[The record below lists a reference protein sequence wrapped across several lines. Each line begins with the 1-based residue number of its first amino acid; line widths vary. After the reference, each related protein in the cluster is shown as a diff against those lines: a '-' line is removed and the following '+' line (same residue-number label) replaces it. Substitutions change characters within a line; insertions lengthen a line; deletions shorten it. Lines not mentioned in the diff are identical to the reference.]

1 MKEETYICAICGRKY
16 PISQREEFDGQSLCP
31 HCFTEETVACHVCGE
46 RVWTDDN
53 AGNSDTPLC
62 EHCYD
67 RYYINC
73 VRCGELLH
81 NDEAYYDRNDPDEE
95 EPLCH
100 ACYARTAGD
109 QPIQDYC
116 YKPEPV
122 FYGDGPR
129 FFGVELEIQA
139 HFCGSHGAG
148 PVFAAVADGKVEPGA
163 VGEVGLAMA
172 AFLCAPGWGGRL
184 AGDE

>member
-81 NDEAYYDRNDPDEE
+81 NDEAYYDRNDPDAM
-95 EPLCH
+95 P
-100 ACYARTAGD
+100 AMPGPPATSPSRTTVTSRSLSSM
-109 QPIQDYC
+109 
-116 YKPEPV
+116 ET
-122 FYGDGPR
+122 
-129 FFGVELEIQA
+129 
-139 HFCGSHGAG
+139 
-148 PVFAAVADGKVEPGA
+148 
-163 VGEVGLAMA
+163 
-172 AFLCAPGWGGRL
+172 APGSLVWSWRSMGPGNM
-184 AGDE
+184 APMPESS